1 MHKIVTILGAI
12 ALATALVGGLAGCQP
27 DPEEV
32 CSHIDGVFAKD
43 PDAAKYK
50 KFDKANCLS
59 NGEMK
64 KELQSYRPYAKC
76 VKEASTIVAV
86 NECAKAMDAALK

>member
-1 MHKIVTILGAI
+1 MHKIVIVLGAV
-12 ALATALVGGLAGCQP
+12 ALAASAGALAGCQP
-27 DPEEV
+27 NPEEV

-64 KELQSYRPYAKC
+64 KELQPYRPYAKC